1 MRADVWRNLA
11 PAHWLL
17 LATLALLPFGMAS
30 ELPVLVGAVLGG
42 VALVRGRIDWP
53 RPAVALALTLGLAYW
68 LPQLLSAFDSAAP
81 GKTWGEVALD
91 LRFLPFLLY
100 VANTRSSPDAAN
112 RLCAG
117 IALIALFWCLDALLQ
132 AATGLSLGG
141 AATSDRLSGIF
152 GADNLKLGGVLA
164 VLAPFVLV
172 QAWRRGGTRLLTP
185 AVVLLLLVILLAGA
199 RAAWFGFAL
208 GAALVFWHLLGRR
221 RAITAMLTLALA
233 ILVSG
238 IAAYSVSERFA
249 QRVDRTA
256 AALSGDYAALDHA
269 LSGRLPI
276 WETAWHMGLAHPVNG
291 VGVRAFRYV
300 YPDFAAPDDPF
311 VDAQGI
317 EGASHAHHIVLE
329 LFSETGLLGLGLW
342 LAAIVVAWRRARA
355 VSAEARR
362 RAHPAS
368 VALVVTLFPLNTHYA
383 VYSAFW
389 GLTLLWLVAVWLA
402 LLGAED
408 SAFTDQS

>member
-1 MRADVWRNLA
+1 MRADALRSLA

-17 LATLALLPFGMAS
+17 LAALALLPFGMAS

-42 VALVRGRIDWP
+42 VALLRGRIDWQQP
-53 RPAVALALTLGLAYW
+53 GVRLALALGLAYW

-91 LRFLPFLLY
+91 LRFVPFLLY
-100 VANTRSSPDAAN
+100 AANTPSTPRTADL
-112 RLCAG
+112 LCTG
-117 IALIALFWCLDALLQ
+117 VALIAVFWCLDALLQ
-132 AATGLSLGG
+132 AVTGLSLGG

-164 VLAPFVLV
+164 VLTPFVLV
-172 QAWRRGGTRLLTP
+172 QAWQRGRTMLLAL
-185 AVVLLLLVILLAGA
+185 AVVMLLVVILLAGA
-199 RAAWFGFAL
+199 RAAWFAFAL
-208 GAALVFWHLLGRR
+208 GAALVFWQALGRR
-221 RAITAMLTLALA
+221 RAITALLSLTLAVLLA
-233 ILVSG
+233 G
-238 IAAYSVSERFA
+238 IAGYSVSERFA

-276 WETAWHMGLAHPVNG
+276 WETSWQMGLAHPVNG

-300 YPDFAAPDDPF
+300 YPEFAAPDDPF
-311 VDAQGI
+311 VDDEKV

-342 LAAIVVAWRRARA
+342 LAAIIFAWRA
-355 VSAEARR
+355 ARR
-362 RAHPAS
+362 MPETARHRAHPAS
-368 VALVVTLFPLNTHYA
+368 VALLVTLFPLNTHYA

-389 GLTLLWLVAVWLA
+389 GLTLLWLVAVWLV
-402 LLGAED
+402 LLGAENG
-408 SAFTDQS
+408 AGADQS

>member
-1 MRADVWRNLA
+1 MRADALRSLA

-17 LATLALLPFGMAS
+17 LAALALLPFGMAS

-42 VALVRGRIDWP
+42 VALLCGRIDWQQP
-53 RPAVALALTLGLAYW
+53 GVRLALALGLAYW

-91 LRFLPFLLY
+91 LRFVPFLLY
-100 VANTRSSPDAAN
+100 AANTPSTPRTADL
-112 RLCAG
+112 LCAG
-117 IALIALFWCLDALLQ
+117 AALIAVFWCLDALLQ
-132 AATGLSLGG
+132 AVTGLSLGG

-164 VLAPFVLV
+164 VLTPFVLV
-172 QAWRRGGTRLLTP
+172 QAWQRGRTMLLAL
-185 AVVLLLLVILLAGA
+185 AVVMLLVVILLAGA
-199 RAAWFGFAL
+199 RAAWFAFAL
-208 GAALVFWHLLGRR
+208 GAALVFWQALGRR
-221 RAITAMLTLALA
+221 RAITALLSLTLAVLLA
-233 ILVSG
+233 G
-238 IAAYSVSERFA
+238 IAGYSVSERFA

-276 WETAWHMGLAHPVNG
+276 WETSWQMGLAHPVNG

-300 YPDFAAPDDPF
+300 YPEFAAPDDPF
-311 VDAQGI
+311 VDIEGV

-342 LAAIVVAWRRARA
+342 LAAIIFAWRA
-355 VSAEARR
+355 ARR
-362 RAHPAS
+362 MPETARHRAHPAS
-368 VALVVTLFPLNTHYA
+368 VALLVTLFPLNTHYA

-389 GLTLLWLVAVWLA
+389 GLTLLWLVAVWLV
-402 LLGAED
+402 LLGAENG
-408 SAFTDQS
+408 AGADQS